1 MTVAATKHINLVTP
15 LPGPR
20 SQALI
25 ARRDSA
31 VLSGLYKATPL
42 AIQQGRGALVTDA
55 DGNTLIDLVS
65 GIGTLAVGH
74 CPPEIVAAIQAQAAE
89 LIHTSAL
96 VGTYEPYV
104 ELCERLNEAVPIS
117 GPCKTLLGN
126 SGAEG
131 VENAI
136 KIARAATKRSAVIA
150 FEGGYH
156 GRTLMTLSLTSK
168 TFFKKSFAPF
178 APEVYRAPY
187 PYAYQ
192 CLMCKAERSG
202 GAELSVEEIEHHC
215 SDHSFEQLERMLL
228 SHVDAGN
235 VAAIIIEPV
244 QGEGGF
250 IPCPP
255 AYMRKLRA
263 LCDRIGALLIADE
276 VQSGF
281 GRTGTLF
288 AMEQMGVE
296 PDILVSAKSLGAGMP
311 LCATTGRA
319 EIMDAAH
326 VGGVGGTYGG
336 NPLACVAAIEVMK
349 MIERDR
355 LLDRAKE
362 LGVQIRERLQGWKRE
377 IRLIGDV
384 RGLGAMIALE
394 LVKDRDTRT
403 PAPEETAAVL
413 TQALHNGVIAMRAG
427 LYTNCIRLL
436 PPLVITDDQ
445 LHEGLDVLETA
456 LRGVA
461 GA

>member
-1 MTVAATKHINLVTP
+1 MTIATEPAIQLRTT

-20 SQALI
+20 SAALV
-25 ARRDSA
+25 ARRDTA
-31 VLSGLYKATPL
+31 VPNGLYKATPL
-42 AIQQGRGALVTDA
+42 AIERGAGALVWDA
-55 DGNTLIDLVS
+55 DGNQLLDLVS

-74 CPPEIVAAIQAQAAE
+74 CPPEIVAAVQAQAAQ

-96 VGTYEPYV
+96 IGTYEPYV
-104 ELCERLNEAVPIS
+104 ELCERLNAAVPIS

-131 VENAI
+131 VENAV
-136 KIARAATKRSAVIA
+136 KIARAATKRSAIIA

-156 GRTLMTLSLTSK
+156 GRTLLTLSLTSK
-168 TFFKKSFAPF
+168 TAFKKTFGPF

-192 CLMCKAERSG
+192 CLSGKAARAAGAQLTSEQEIERS
-202 GAELSVEEIEHHC
+202 VDFC
-215 SDHSFEQLERMLL
+215 YEQLERMLL
-228 SHVDAGN
+228 SHVGAEN
-235 VAAIIIEPV
+235 VAAILIEPV

-255 AYMRKLRA
+255 AFMQKVRA

-288 AMEQMGVE
+288 AMQQMGVE
-296 PDILVSAKSLGAGMP
+296 PDMLVSAKSLAAGMP

-319 EIMDAAH
+319 EVMDAAH
-326 VGGVGGTYGG
+326 VGGIGGTYGG
-336 NPLACVAAIEVMK
+336 NPLACAAANEVFK
-349 MIERDR
+349 LIEREH
-355 LLDRAKE
+355 LVERAHDI
-362 LGVQIRERLQGWKRE
+362 GAIIRERAAVWQRE
-377 IRLIGDV
+377 IKLIGDV

-394 LVKDRDTRT
+394 LVKDRTTRQ
-403 PAPEETAAVL
+403 PAPDETAQAL
-413 TQALHNGVIAMRAG
+413 TKALHNGVIAMRAG

-436 PPLVITDDQ
+436 PPLVITDEQ
-445 LHEGLDVLETA
+445 LHEGLDVLGEA
-456 LRGVA
+456 LRAV
-461 GA
+461 